1 MTNQTS
7 LTPPSLLRPSKP
19 WSPGNGELWQYRSAI
34 VLAAVGIAVI
44 AVVTA
49 FSVPLADWVGDLT
62 DPGKQS
68 IAESRAGRVETYQA
82 WLLPAFFAGLAIVL
96 AGISIALWG
105 VVTSIWIRGQVLAE
119 TLPVLSGGRED

>member
-7 LTPPSLLRPSKP
+7 FTPPSLLRPSKA
-19 WSPGNGELWQYRSAI
+19 WSPGSGELWQYRSI
-34 VLAAVGIAVI
+34 VLAAIGIVVI

-68 IAESRAGRVETYQA
+68 VAESRAGRIETYQA

-105 VVTSIWIRGQVLAE
+105 VVTSIWIRGQVLLEA
-119 TLPVLSGGRED
+119 LPVLSSGREE

>member
-7 LTPPSLLRPSKP
+7 YTPPSLLRPSKP
-19 WSPGNGELWQYRSAI
+19 WSPENGELWQYRLAI
-34 VLAAVGIAVI
+34 VLAVIGMAVI

-68 IAESRAGRVETYQA
+68 IVESRAGRIETYQA
-82 WLLPAFFAGLAIVL
+82 WLVPAFFAGLALVL
-96 AGISIALWG
+96 TGISIALWG
-105 VVTSIWIRGQVLAE
+105 VVTSIWIRAQVLAE
-119 TLPVLSGGRED
+119 ALPVLSGSRKE

>member
-1 MTNQTS
+1 MTSQTS
-7 LTPPSLLRPSKP
+7 FTPPSLLRPSKA
-19 WSPGNGELWQYRSAI
+19 WSPGSGELWQYRSAL
-34 VLAAVGIAVI
+34 VLAAIGIVVI

-68 IAESRAGRVETYQA
+68 VAESRAGRIETYQA

-119 TLPVLSGGRED
+119 TLPVLSGGREE

>member
-1 MTNQTS
+1 MTSQTS
-7 LTPPSLLRPSKP
+7 FTPASLLRPSRP

-34 VLAAVGIAVI
+34 VLAAIGIAVI

-68 IAESRAGRVETYQA
+68 IAGSRAGRIETYQA

-105 VVTSIWIRGQVLAE
+105 VVTSVRIRGQVLAE
-119 TLPVLSGGRED
+119 TLSVLSGGREE